1 MTIIDHYFNQ
11 SGAGSFESALF
22 QAWRL
27 ASSGNRRRLEN
38 AFPDRF
44 PVAQMYGVTDFRE
57 FANREQ
63 LDKHLLPH
71 LVKMNQW
78 GKMVEA
84 VHLPWSEI
92 KKRKHTPC
100 LYPTNHDATFES
112 HERSF
117 GTFIDPATG
126 KDVEC
131 LCFGDYTWGDNILW
145 YVTEETLDEI
155 KNQ

>member
-27 ASSGNRRRLEN
+27 ASSGNRRALEN
-38 AFPDRF
+38 AFPEYF
-44 PVAQMYGVTDFRE
+44 PVARMYGVTPFYD
-57 FANREQ
+57 FANRDQ
-63 LDKHLLPH
+63 FNKYIMPH
-71 LVKMNQW
+71 IVKMNEW

-92 KKRKHTPC
+92 KKRTHTPC
-100 LYPTNHDATFES
+100 LYPTKHDATFES

-126 KDVEC
+126 KEVEC
-131 LCFGDYTWGDNILW
+131 LCFPDYTWRDNILW

-155 KNQ
+155 NNQ